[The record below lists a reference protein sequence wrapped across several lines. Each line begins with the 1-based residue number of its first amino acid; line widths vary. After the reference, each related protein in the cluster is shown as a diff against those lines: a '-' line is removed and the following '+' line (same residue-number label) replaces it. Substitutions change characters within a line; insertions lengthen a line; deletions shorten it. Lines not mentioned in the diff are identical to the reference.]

1 MIRLSPLIGSG
12 RLPDPA
18 ADRRGA
24 PRSGD
29 VRPLLPRAARH
40 PEPLDRP
47 IRMRVRDVLDFFEK
61 CPECGY
67 PAQASAIE
75 REMASGATE
84 VVLRASCGLPC
95 GWQGEPRTTVTG
107 ARLAS

>member
-1 MIRLSPLIGSG
+1 MIRLSPPIGSG
-12 RLPDPA
+12 RLPDP

-29 VRPLLPRAARH
+29 VRPLRPLPARQ
-40 PEPLDRP
+40 PTPLDRP

-67 PAQASAIE
+67 PAQASAVE
-75 REMASGATE
+75 RDMASGATE
-84 VVLRASCGLPC
+84 VVVRASCGLPC

>member
-1 MIRLSPLIGSG
+1 MIRMSIPPGG
-12 RLPDPA
+12 RRAQEPA

-29 VRPLLPRAARH
+29 VRPLHTRPERQLPA
-40 PEPLDRP
+40 LDRP

-61 CPECGY
+61 CPDCGY

-75 REMASGATE
+75 REMASGVTE
-84 VVLRASCGLPC
+84 VVVRPSCGLPC
-95 GWQGEPRTTVTG
+95 GWQGEPRSTVTG
-107 ARLAS
+107 ARPAA